1 MRKIDQCEQGKRYI
15 LIYWILYISYPIFY
29 DCRGEKEIKI
39 KVDREYGST
48 WFEEVDF
55 LMKHGIR
62 YTFVKEVDQVTV
74 WKFKKNENLFLALAE
89 FYKNVYLK

>member
-1 MRKIDQCEQGKRYI
+1 
-15 LIYWILYISYPIFY
+15 
-29 DCRGEKEIKI
+29 
-39 KVDREYGST
+39 
-48 WFEEVDF
+48 
-55 LMKHGIR
+55 MKHGIR